1 MIETG
6 SPRRQHFLNY
16 DMQTL
21 VPQPTSNH
29 LDTVKAII
37 ITNFPETLRSTVLLD
52 FHQGQNWLDSTFCP
66 GISSAKS
73 RDDLEG
79 EIFLAGLPKPPS
91 HVYEAM
97 SLSEVGCT
105 YAHLKAL
112 TIAANSGRPTLILED
127 DAEFEPEKL
136 RQVLGNLDRLLDGSV
151 VKLEGDDK
159 PGRRIVVGSGS
170 ANRNFMISLRPSRGS
185 AAYLVTPVSAAS
197 LIEAAYNY
205 PLPYDVLLND
215 SNWHGCFLMD
225 AVPFPIRQA
234 GQTSST
240 ITRGV
245 RKRGVT
251 SRVARQSE
259 KFRYRL
265 RRIATQLQWARK
277 AKFTQVRFAKFYD
290 KI

>member
-1 MIETG
+1 
-6 SPRRQHFLNY
+6 
-16 DMQTL
+16 MQTL